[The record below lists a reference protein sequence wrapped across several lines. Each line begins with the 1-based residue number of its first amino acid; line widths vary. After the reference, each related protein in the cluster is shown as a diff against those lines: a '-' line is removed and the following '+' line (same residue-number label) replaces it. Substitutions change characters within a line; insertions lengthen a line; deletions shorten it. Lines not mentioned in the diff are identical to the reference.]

1 MFDGVQ
7 DQYHQFIASR
17 SSLPIPLSFPL
28 HGSTAYPS
36 FDPYPSSH
44 DDQTLLHNL
53 PPTKKVDDQQGE
65 NSLISTNLELER
77 QRSALSETVDLWS
90 NDEVLALLRIRS
102 SVENWFPDLI
112 WEHVSRKLADLG
124 FKRSAEKCK
133 QKFDEETRTFN
144 TINTFNN
151 KSNRFFSEL
160 EELYHGDDHQNNQS
174 ITQNPDV
181 VDQEYERNTANMK
194 DPSKENEGTANKKT
208 MSKSKKRK
216 RERVKFEMFKGF
228 CFEIVNKMMAQ
239 QEELHNKLL
248 EDMASRD
255 EEKIARQEEWKK
267 KEMERMNKETEIRAR
282 EQAVAGDRQAT
293 IIDILKKF
301 TSIDSLE
308 SQLCSGSLRFEDL
321 LKIPKSLTSLTTTSP
336 SSLSTQSK
344 DEAISSL
351 CETLEPTNPSST
363 LPKKIIPKRLP
374 LPTQNSNSPNVEKN
388 QFTAPRCIDSTNKEG
403 EDIGKRWPRD
413 EVLALINIRSSLNS
427 GSIINQEK
435 EGGGKC
441 SLWERISQGMSEL
454 GYKRSAKRCKEKWEN
469 INKYF
474 RKTKDANKKRSVDSR
489 TCPYFHQLSSLYN
502 HDTSVMGP
510 QDVPENSPA
519 VGMPENRSALLENRT
534 AQGGSSDSNMNV
546 VDEGKNVIQV
556 PGFNFEF

>member
-1 MFDGVQ
+1 MV
-7 DQYHQFIASR
+7 A
-17 SSLPIPLSFPL
+17 
-28 HGSTAYPS
+28 
-36 FDPYPSSH
+36 
-44 DDQTLLHNL
+44 
-53 PPTKKVDDQQGE
+53 
-65 NSLISTNLELER
+65 
-77 QRSALSETVDLWS
+77 ALFFYCW
-90 NDEVLALLRIRS
+90 
-102 SVENWFPDLI
+102 
-112 WEHVSRKLADLG
+112 SRKLADLG

-160 EELYHGDDHQNNQS
+160 EELYHGDDHQNNQN
-174 ITQNPDV
+174 ITQNPNV
-181 VDQEYERNTANMK
+181 VDQEDERNTANVK
-194 DPSKENEGTANKKT
+194 NPSEENEGMANKET
-208 MSKSKKRK
+208 MSKNKSKKRK

-228 CFEIVNKMMAQ
+228 CVEIVNKMMAQ

-255 EEKIARQEEWKK
+255 EQKIARQEEWKK
-267 KEMERMNKETEIRAR
+267 KEMDRLNKEIEIRAR
-282 EQAVAGDRQAT
+282 EQAVECDRQAT

-301 TSIDSLE
+301 TSTDSLE
-308 SQLCSGSLRFEDL
+308 RQLCSGSLRFEDL
-321 LKIPKSLTSLTTTSP
+321 LKVPNSLTSLTTTSP

-363 LPKKIIPKRLP
+363 LPKKIIPKPLPLP
-374 LPTQNSNSPNVEKN
+374 LPTQNSNSSNVEKN
-388 QFTAPRCIDSTNKEG
+388 PFKAPKCVDSTNKEG

-413 EVLALINIRSSLNS
+413 EVLALINIRSSLSS
-427 GSIINQEK
+427 GSINDQEK

-441 SLWERISQGMSEL
+441 SLWERISQGMSVL

-474 RKTKDANKKRSVDSR
+474 RKTKDANKKRSIDSR

-502 HDTSVMGP
+502 QGTSMVAP
-510 QDVPENSPA
+510 QDVPENSPS
-519 VGMPENRSALLENRT
+519 VTMPENRSALQENRP
-534 AQGGSSDSNMNV
+534 AQGGSSDSNIHV
-546 VDEGKNVIQV
+546 FVDEGKNVIQV